1 MLYRSRNDCNWTM
14 DYVSSS
20 CEKLTGYVSAHFIN
34 TPLYGQLIHADDQ
47 QYVWD
52 SIQFALQNYSVF
64 NLEYR
69 LIRAD
74 QNIQHVREVGQG
86 LYSQSDMVLGVE
98 GAVFA
103 D

>member
-1 MLYRSRNDCNWTM
+1 
-14 DYVSSS
+14 
-20 CEKLTGYVSAHFIN
+20 
-34 TPLYGQLIHADDQ
+34 LIHVDDQ

-52 SIQFALQNYSVF
+52 SIQFALQNHCIF
-64 NLEYR
+64 NLHYR

-74 QNIQHVREVGQG
+74 QNIQYVREVGQG

-98 GAVFA
+98 GAVFT